1 MDIMLNLV
9 PSNIIV
15 LVLGACVGSF
25 INVVV
30 YRLPRGLSLLWP
42 SSHCPHCL
50 NPLKVYHNLP
60 IVGWLWLRGK
70 CADCQ
75 SKISYSYPLVE
86 LLTGIIFLIVFW
98 VFQFSLLT
106 IGYWVFCS
114 WLLALSLI
122 DWETMTLPGSLTKSG
137 LVLGLIFQTTLG
149 YVAHNTWSSAIGQL
163 IWGIGGMVLGL
174 WLFDIITSL
183 GFLFYGKPVM
193 GGGDGKLAAMMG
205 AWLGWQYLL
214 VASFIACF
222 SGVLIGC
229 GAIIVCDGQI
239 EQKMPF
245 GPFLAWG
252 SVISIFGGEIILDH
266 YLRFVLSHS

>member
-1 MDIMLNLV
+1 MLTLV
-9 PSNIIV
+9 PSSIIV

-42 SSHCPHCL
+42 SSHCPHCW
-50 NPLKVYHNLP
+50 NRLKVYHNLP

-75 SKISYSYPLVE
+75 GKISYSYPLVE
-86 LLTGIIFLIVFW
+86 LSTGIIFLIVFW

-149 YVAHNTWSSAIGQL
+149 
-163 IWGIGGMVLGL
+163 M
-174 WLFDIITSL
+174 
-183 GFLFYGKPVM
+183 
-193 GGGDGKLAAMMG
+193 
-205 AWLGWQYLL
+205 
-214 VASFIACF
+214 
-222 SGVLIGC
+222 
-229 GAIIVCDGQI
+229 
-239 EQKMPF
+239 
-245 GPFLAWG
+245 
-252 SVISIFGGEIILDH
+252 
-266 YLRFVLSHS
+266 